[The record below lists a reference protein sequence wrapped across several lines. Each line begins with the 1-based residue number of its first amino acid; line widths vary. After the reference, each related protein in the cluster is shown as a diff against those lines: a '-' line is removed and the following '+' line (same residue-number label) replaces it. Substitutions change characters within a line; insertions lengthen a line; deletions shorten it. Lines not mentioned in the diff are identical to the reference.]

1 MLCELLIMVVI
12 GCSQPDFIEPD
23 PGPAPQI
30 EQLTPRAE
38 VRFIKSIEPPEPP
51 PEPEPE
57 PVQAAPAPTNTG
69 LSGDRL
75 MIADCESGDRRAD
88 GSAVPHSYNW
98 TGINQQGSSAS
109 GAFQF
114 LDGTW
119 DWVWRDLIGEPPPT
133 ARARDATPEQQI
145 RAFDAL
151 WDNGR
156 GASHWKPSRSCWG

>member
-1 MLCELLIMVVI
+1 MVAVL
-12 GCSQPDFIEPD
+12 GCNQPNFIEPE
-23 PGPAPQI
+23 PGPVPHV
-30 EQLTPRAE
+30 ESVTPRAE
-38 VRFIKSIEPPEPP
+38 LRLVSELTEDIALPA
-51 PEPEPE
+51 PE
-57 PVQAAPAPTNTG
+57 PVQAAPQPSSTG
-69 LSGDRL
+69 LSGARL

-88 GSAVPHSYNW
+88 GTAVPHSYNW

-119 DWVWRDLIGEPPPT
+119 AWVWSDILGEPPPT
-133 ARARDATPEQQI
+133 ARARDATPAQQT

-156 GASHWKPSRSCWG
+156 GASHWYPSRSCWE